1 LSYTSPKKFLMAS
14 SVCGLVGLAPTEVEL
29 RVVVV
34 EVPPPA
40 PPAAVA
46 VAVGWCRSR
55 NLTLLAVMKQDM

>member
-1 LSYTSPKKFLMAS
+1 MAS